1 MKNICK
7 THQTKKKTT
16 TKKKR
21 AANDVSPKVTRWE
34 VRPDFP
40 RQPFGENLQT
50 PNPKSKKYNTL
61 NDDTTPAPGSCTLA
75 LDYTGASDRIIVTGE
90 ECGHSGPP
98 ITLDEEEFERLC
110 AMDDD
115 TFDRVILMDT
125 ELANGLASNRIFTV
139 IP

>member
-16 TKKKR
+16 TKR

-34 VRPDFP
+34 VDPHFP
-40 RQPFGENLQT
+40 RQRLGENLQT